1 MERHNLCKNIQLV
14 FIVILLFATNVGA
27 NNIII
32 KSSNLLM
39 EIDTS
44 CNNGVALSSLKI
56 GSKLESF
63 FVCKNNFLFE
73 IKLRNLK
80 DGTSHTVCSNEN
92 WNSIKIIEKKDSY
105 KFIFKGCKSLP
116 DSKNFLVSFRILL
129 PNKELS
135 TWYESSAIRIRWDDC
150 ILPVGFLLE
159 SATLF
164 PVSLKKLSMETKV
177 FYPYSSG
184 IVCTPNKEKININ
197 VRYPSGFGASMSWF
211 AVWNESQSGLY
222 VAAHDKTGT
231 IKDVCFNSDSLGNV
245 SFYFTYPS
253 VETNT
258 NHFGFSPCEI
268 VITGFDGDW
277 FNAAMLYKEWVRK
290 ESFWYPRSLLGK
302 EGRKDTPTWMK
313 ELCVWAVGDDRNVE
327 QFQEA
332 LGVPIG
338 FHWYCWHTIPFDN
351 DYPHYFPPVINFST
365 RVKYL
370 QEKGI
375 YVMPY
380 INGRLWDTHDNGTKD
395 SLFTEIALPNVTKG
409 INGDLILE
417 SYGSQEID
425 GTDVKLGVMCP
436 STLCWK
442 NKLEDIILKLS
453 DSVKGYGTKA
463 VYIDQVA
470 AAPPV
475 ECFDKNH
482 THPLGGGDWWI
493 SSYHNIFKDIRKH
506 KSSECVLTTESN
518 ADGYLSDFDG
528 FLVWQF
534 QHNNQVPAFAAV
546 YGGIIQLFGRNYV
559 GDSSLLATKMKLSQ
573 SFVFGEQ
580 LGWIDASVL
589 YDEERFS
596 FLKKLVMLRYKF
608 REYFY
613 KGELC
618 RAPFL
623 EGYNPLIK
631 VKWKFTNKLYD
642 ISNPAVLTGAWRIPD
657 KNKVILMFVNYSD
670 ESIRLNVRYAL
681 KDWAINSHSYKIC
694 RYNSDGSIILQKA
707 LPKDIIFSPNEVFIM
722 EIQDKLVS

>member
-1 MERHNLCKNIQLV
+1 MANNRFSKNIQ
-14 FIVILLFATNVGA
+14 FILFFILFATNIVA
-27 NNIII
+27 NNIKI
-32 KSSNLLM
+32 KSSNLWL

-44 CNNGVALSSLKI
+44 RNNGIVLSSLKM
-56 GSKLESF
+56 GSKLDPL
-63 FVCKNNFLFE
+63 FVCENQFLFE
-73 IKLRNLK
+73 LKLRNLK
-80 DGTSHTVCSNEN
+80 DGTSHFVYSNEN
-92 WNSIKIIEKKDSY
+92 WDSIKVIEENDSY
-105 KFIFKGCKSLP
+105 KFIFKGCQSIP
-116 DSKNFLVSFRILL
+116 DSKEFSVSFRIFL
-129 PNKELS
+129 PNQRS
-135 TWYESSAIRIRWDDC
+135 SMWYESSAIRIRWADC
-150 ILPVGFLLE
+150 IFPANLVLE

-164 PVSLKKLSMETKV
+164 PVSLKKLSMDTKV

-184 IVCTPNKEKININ
+184 IVCSPNKEKININ

-211 AVWNESQSGLY
+211 AVWNESLSGLY
-222 VAAHDKTGT
+222 VAAHDETGT
-231 IKDVCFNSDSLGNV
+231 IKDVCFHSDSLGNAN
-245 SFYFTYPS
+245 FCFKYPS

-258 NHFGFSPCEI
+258 NCFGFSPCEI
-268 VITGFDGDW
+268 VLAGFDGDW
-277 FNAAMLYKEWVRK
+277 FDAAMLYKEWVK
-290 ESFWYPRSLLGK
+290 EKACWYPRFLLGK
-302 EGRKDTPTWMK
+302 EGRKDTPVWMK
-313 ELCVWAVGDDRNVE
+313 ELCVWAVGDDTNVE
-327 QFQEA
+327 QFQKA

-338 FHWYCWHTIPFDN
+338 FHWYRWHTIPFDN
-351 DYPHYFPPVINFST
+351 DYPHYFPPVLNFSA
-365 RVKYL
+365 RVKSL

-395 SLFTEIALPNVTKG
+395 SLFTKIALPNVTKG
-409 INGDLILE
+409 IKGDPVLE

-442 NKLEDIILKLS
+442 NKLEDIIIKLS

-470 AAPPV
+470 AAPPI

-482 THPLGGGDWWI
+482 THPQGGGDWWI
-493 SSYHNIFKDIRKH
+493 SSYQNIFRDIREH
-506 KSSECVLTTESN
+506 KSTECVLTTESN

-559 GDSSLLATKMKLSQ
+559 GDSSLLATKMKLAQ

-589 YDEERFS
+589 YDKEKFN
-596 FLKKLVMLRYKF
+596 FLKKLVMLRYRF

-623 EGYNPLIK
+623 EGDNPLIK
-631 VKWKFTNKLYD
+631 VKWPFVNKLYD

-657 KNKVILMFVNYSD
+657 ENKVILMFVNYCN
-670 ESIRLNVRYAL
+670 ESIRLNIKYAL
-681 KDWAINSHSYKIC
+681 KDWAINSHNYKIY
-694 RYNSDGSIILQKA
+694 RYSSDDSVILQKS
-707 LPKDIIFSPNEVFIM
+707 LPKEILFLPNEVFIM
-722 EIQDKLVS
+722 EIQNN